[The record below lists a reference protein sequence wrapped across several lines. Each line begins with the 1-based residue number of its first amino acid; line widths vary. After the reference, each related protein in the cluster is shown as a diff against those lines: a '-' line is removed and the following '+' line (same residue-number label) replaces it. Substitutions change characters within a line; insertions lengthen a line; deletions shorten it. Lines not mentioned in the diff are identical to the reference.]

1 MARSRVLAIAF
12 AAAFVATG
20 VCSLPAAAGRPTQW
34 DHTLTTAHFM
44 IHYHT
49 DFVNGTPGP
58 DYSTQTDAGTFAA
71 YAEQAYATY
80 VSWGYAAPPP
90 GPDGYIDIYVEDL
103 STPSPVRSDAGWDTP
118 GPGGS
123 TAYFEVATPT
133 QLQTFAT
140 TDGLTLAQEE
150 QQTVASNVF
159 YMFELAKWAPTSGGD
174 LWLFYGPG
182 TWAAFASTTFDP
194 AVEAV
199 GDPDIALDCSETV
212 LPDHQM
218 CDPDFYD
225 DGGFARYA
233 FFGMLASEY
242 GNSFLKGVLANGAAG
257 QSGTTALSNALA
269 AKGTTLAAQYIDY
282 VNGYMSGTLGPVA
295 LAGIRPTGYANVT
308 AGVNAVTTPTTAAL
322 VPVDHL
328 SARYVTFE
336 RGDGDGSHACYAAT
350 LTVDVAIPSGT
361 SSQPYFFWDVSGS
374 SPQALSVNG
383 STASITVP
391 WDTCDWGATRGWL
404 SLPNAS
410 TTVDGAEFTVT
421 YTMTVD
427 TSTPASAT
435 SAPSPTTIWGTTV
448 PVPTTD
454 VAPAIEVYGPEL
466 LRLSASDPSIR
477 LIVESDGAGT
487 LNAALGSAAL
497 GQRTL
502 RAGNNDLR
510 FVVPKSVLT
519 SLRRS
524 AVASNLLTLT
534 PVSPTGAVTGQAVT
548 RQVVIAIAK
557 KKPKPASKKH
567 KK

>member
-12 AAAFVATG
+12 AAAFVAAG
-20 VCSLPAAAGRPTQW
+20 VCALPAAAGGRPTQW

-49 DFVNGTPGP
+49 DFSNGAPAP
-58 DYSTQTDAGTFAA
+58 DYSTQTDAGDFAS

-80 VSWGYAAPPP
+80 RSWGYAAPPP

-103 STPSPVRSDAGWDTP
+103 STEGVVSEAAPDTSGPAG
-118 GPGGS
+118 G
-123 TAYFEVATPT
+123 TAWFEIATPT

-150 QQTVASNVF
+150 QQTIASNVF
-159 YMFELAKWAPTSGGD
+159 YMFEFAQWVPTSNGD
-174 LWLFYGPG
+174 HWLFYGPG

-194 AVEAV
+194 AVEAI
-199 GDPDIALDCSETV
+199 GNPDIALDCSET
-212 LPDHQM
+212 LSGNQA
-218 CDPDFYD
+218 CDSDFYD
-225 DGGFARYA
+225 DAGFARYA

-242 GNSFLKGVLANGAAG
+242 GNSFLTGVLANGAAG
-257 QSGTTALSNALA
+257 EDGTTALSNALA
-269 AKGTTLAAQYIDY
+269 AKGTTLAAQYTDY
-282 VNGYMSGTLGPVA
+282 VNRYMSGTLGPVA
-295 LAGIRPTGYANVT
+295 LAGIRPTAYADVT
-308 AGVNAVTTPTTAAL
+308 AGITPVTTPTTAAL

-328 SARYVTFE
+328 SARYVTFQ

-350 LTVDVAIPSGT
+350 LTIDVAMPSGT
-361 SSQPYFFWDVSGS
+361 SSQPYFFWDQPGN
-374 SPQALSVNG
+374 SPQPLSVNG

-410 TTVDGAEFTVT
+410 TTVDGAQFTVT

-454 VAPAIEVYGPEL
+454 VAPTIEVYGPEL
-466 LRLSASDPSIR
+466 LRLSATDPSIR

-497 GQRTL
+497 GQRAL

-510 FVVPKSVLT
+510 FIVPKSLLT

-524 AVASNLLTLT
+524 AAASNLLTLT

-548 RQVVIAIAK
+548 RQVVIAVAK
-557 KKPKPASKKH
+557 KKPKPAAKKH

>member
-1 MARSRVLAIAF
+1 MARSRALAIAF
-12 AAAFVATG
+12 AAALLAAG
-20 VCSLPAAAGRPTQW
+20 LCALPAAAGRPTQW

-44 IHYHT
+44 VHFHT
-49 DFVNGTPGP
+49 DFVNGAPAP
-58 DYSTQTDAGTFAA
+58 DYSTQTDAGDFASF
-71 YAEQAYATY
+71 AEQAYATY
-80 VSWGYAAPPP
+80 RSWGYAAPPP

-103 STPSPVRSDAGWDTP
+103 STPSPERSLAGPDGS

-123 TAYFEVATPT
+123 SAYFEIATPT

-140 TDGLTLAQEE
+140 TDNLTLAQEE

-159 YMFELAKWAPTSGGD
+159 YMFEFAQWVPTSDGD
-174 LWLFYGPG
+174 HWLVYGPA

-194 AVEAV
+194 AVEAI
-199 GDPDIALDCSETV
+199 GNPDIALDCSDT
-212 LPDHQM
+212 LPAHQM

-233 FFGMLASEY
+233 FFGMLASKY
-242 GNSFLKGVLANGAAG
+242 GNSFLNGVLANGAAG
-257 QSGTTALSNALA
+257 ENGTTALSNALA
-269 AKGTTLAAQYIDY
+269 ANGTTLAAQYIDY
-282 VNGYMSGTLGPVA
+282 VNRYMSGTLGPVA
-295 LAGIRPTGYANVT
+295 LAGVRPAAYADVTTGVD
-308 AGVNAVTTPTTAAL
+308 AVTTPTTAAL

-328 SARYVTFE
+328 SARYVTFQ

-361 SSQPYFFWDVSGS
+361 SSQPYFYWDVSGS

-383 STASITVP
+383 GTASITVP

-410 TTVDGAEFTVT
+410 TTVDGAQFTVT
-421 YTMTVD
+421 YSMTVD

-435 SAPSPTTIWGTTV
+435 TAPSPATIWGTTV

-454 VAPAIEVYGPEL
+454 VAPAIQVYGPEL
-466 LRLSASDPSIR
+466 LRLSASNPSIR

-497 GQRTL
+497 GQRAL
-502 RAGNNDLR
+502 RAGSNDLR
-510 FVVPKSVLT
+510 FVVPKSLLS

-524 AVASNLLTLT
+524 AVAANLLTLT
-534 PVSPTGAVTGQAVT
+534 PVSPTGTVTGTAVT
-548 RQVVIAIAK
+548 RRVVITVAK
-557 KKPKPASKKH
+557 TKPKTAARRRTK
-567 KK
+567 